1 VRQAVEVLILRRDV
15 HLDQLADKLSEPRV
29 ERIIQQILAGQ
40 GAEDQV
46 EDNLN
51 EDFRYLMD
59 LGLIRKGSQGLEIA
73 NPIYREVIPREL
85 TYVSQEFL
93 GQNPKWYILPNK
105 KLDFIKLINAFIEFY
120 KEHGK
125 AWLDKRAYYLE
136 ISHHLLLMAWLQRI
150 VNGGGRI
157 QREYAAGS
165 GRIDLIIE
173 FEGEKFVIEIKTEG
187 NFRRERALNQTAEY
201 AKRMG
206 VDKALIAIFYT
217 KYSPKKIGKW
227 EKTRHENIDIQ
238 LLWL

>member
-29 ERIIQQILAGQ
+29 ERIIQQILLGTEEIQEARDLS
-40 GAEDQV
+40 ED
-46 EDNLN
+46 E
-51 EDFRYLMD
+51 RYLID
-59 LGLIRKGSQGLEIA
+59 LGLIRLGEYGLEIA

-85 TYVSQEFL
+85 THVSQRML
-93 GQNPKWYILPNK
+93 GQSPKWYILPDG
-105 KLDFIKLINAFIEFY
+105 KLDFTKVIDAFVDFY